1 MVFRGREDKEETET
15 TIAWTNIEA
24 RRIPGVHISFYKFPF
39 LSERGERERKR
50 RKERKREEITQK
62 RKDRRCTSSDESR
75 TKTISQWR
83 HHLFCDSLTHRLIG
97 IRQTYPGLEPDTAA
111 KPDLIPMASHLSPFQ
126 FHSWTWQFPL
136 PDRRY
141 LPSFLPVPFVCEIA
155 IFSIVSRNARSA
167 PIRFDGNSIRRSPS
181 CSDLERSEWYR
192 VVSIVH
198 FPCWLTENRDDS
210 IEISFDF
217 HSILL
222 FFSPKNIYHSLFL
235 FEHLKI
241 TPWIIQK
248 LSLFHHQEIPI
259 NIASM
264 QNKQRREKDRWSLNV
279 GRATFQNPISS
290 RGGMRKEITHL
301 INLLSLSVNANVSR
315 YFANRRAYGAA
326 ERIFDTLPFESS
338 H

>member
-141 LPSFLPVPFVCEIA
+141 LPPSPPVPFVCEIA

-167 PIRFDGNSIRRSPS
+167 PIRFDGNSIAELLGSRKIG
-181 CSDLERSEWYR
+181 
-192 VVSIVH
+192 VVSSRVYRSSTFH
-198 FPCWLTENRDDS
+198 VDWFKNRDDS

>member
-167 PIRFDGNSIRRSPS
+167 PIRFDGNSIAELLGSRKIG
-181 CSDLERSEWYR
+181 
-192 VVSIVH
+192 VVSSRVYRSS
-198 FPCWLTENRDDS
+198 T
-210 IEISFDF
+210 F
-217 HSILL
+217 HVDW
-222 FFSPKNIYHSLFL
+222 
-235 FEHLKI
+235 LKI
-241 TPWIIQK
+241 ETI
-248 LSLFHHQEIPI
+248 
-259 NIASM
+259 
-264 QNKQRREKDRWSLNV
+264 R
-279 GRATFQNPISS
+279 
-290 RGGMRKEITHL
+290 
-301 INLLSLSVNANVSR
+301 
-315 YFANRRAYGAA
+315 
-326 ERIFDTLPFESS
+326 
-338 H
+338 

>member
-1 MVFRGREDKEETET
+1 MHDPLPFDSTGIRYV
-15 TIAWTNIEA
+15 A
-24 RRIPGVHISFYKFPF
+24 RRVARIS
-39 LSERGERERKR
+39 
-50 RKERKREEITQK
+50 
-62 RKDRRCTSSDESR
+62 KDRSGIES
-75 TKTISQWR
+75 
-83 HHLFCDSLTHRLIG
+83 C
-97 IRQTYPGLEPDTAA
+97 
-111 KPDLIPMASHLSPFQ
+111 
-126 FHSWTWQFPL
+126 
-136 PDRRY
+136 
-141 LPSFLPVPFVCEIA
+141 
-155 IFSIVSRNARSA
+155 
-167 PIRFDGNSIRRSPS
+167 
-181 CSDLERSEWYR
+181 
-192 VVSIVH
+192 VSIVH
-198 FPCWLTENRDDS
+198 FPRWLTENRDDS
-210 IEISFDF
+210 IKISFDF

-248 LSLFHHQEIPI
+248 LSLFHQIPI

-264 QNKQRREKDRWSLNV
+264 QNKRRREKDGWSLNV

>member
-141 LPSFLPVPFVCEIA
+141 LPPSPPVPFVCEIA

-167 PIRFDGNSIRRSPS
+167 PIRFDGNSIAELLGSRKIG
-181 CSDLERSEWYR
+181 
-192 VVSIVH
+192 VVSSRVYRSSTFH
-198 FPCWLTENRDDS
+198 VDWFKNRDDS

-264 QNKQRREKDRWSLNV
+264 QNKRRREKDGWSLNV